1 MLASPKL
8 RRNFS
13 RILPFGF
20 IWGLVSLVFIV
31 NDLSLNRNQSID
43 TDVDIRFTLPVLVFA
58 VFASVTVGLVVGVF
72 EMVVLEKRFRNFSL
86 VNTILLKIGIYL
98 SVLLVVILIAYPLAA
113 GIESQESLMSESL
126 WLKFYRFIGSL
137 AFWNTIFQLG
147 FMLFLSVIYSAVSE
161 NMGHSVL
168 RNLVLG
174 RYHKPTIEKRIF
186 MFLDMKDSTRIA
198 EQLAHVLYFEL
209 LSDYYDV
216 MAEAIVKYHG
226 EVYQY
231 IGDEVVITWRS
242 AAGIENENCLNCF
255 FAIRENLKREKEL
268 FLNKYGI
275 LPRFKAGMHIGEVTT
290 GELGALKREIVYTGD
305 VLNTAARLQGR
316 CNTYQKNCL
325 ISGDLLRMLPEASA
339 FKIEH
344 QGNEVLKGKEGL
356 TTIFSVETR

>member
-137 AFWNTIFQLG
+137 AFWNTTFQLG

-255 FAIRENLKREKEL
+255 FAIR
-268 FLNKYGI
+268 
-275 LPRFKAGMHIGEVTT
+275 
-290 GELGALKREIVYTGD
+290 
-305 VLNTAARLQGR
+305 
-316 CNTYQKNCL
+316 
-325 ISGDLLRMLPEASA
+325 
-339 FKIEH
+339 
-344 QGNEVLKGKEGL
+344 
-356 TTIFSVETR
+356 